1 MIITIQHHIP
11 IGLNMNE
18 INKIKKVSKHWGHE
32 IWIANGIDQP
42 YALKRILFKAGN
54 RTSLQV
60 HKHKFET
67 NYVLAGTGKLYK
79 SKTTLNV
86 DYFLDHGMTAEE
98 VTQYE
103 TEFDVIDLQPGVVF
117 DVQPGYVHRV
127 VATTDLEFIEASTPE
142 LDDVIR
148 LQDDAG
154 RTHGR
159 ITHEH
164 E

>member
-1 MIITIQHHIP
+1 MI
-11 IGLNMNE
+11 MNE
-18 INKIKKVSKHWGHE
+18 PKIVTKHWGQE
-32 IWIANGIDQP
+32 TWIADGVRTP

-60 HKHKFET
+60 HQQKFET
-67 NYVLAGTGKLYK
+67 NYVLSGRGLLYI
-79 SKTTLNV
+79 SKDKFDVEHFLNNT
-86 DYFLDHGMTAEE
+86 MTKEE
-98 VTQYE
+98 VEEYE
-103 TEFDVIDLQPGVVF
+103 STFDVVHLEPGVTF

-148 LQDDAG
+148 LQDDQN

-159 ITHEH
+159 IQHEH
-164 E
+164 Q

>member
-1 MIITIQHHIP
+1 
-11 IGLNMNE
+11 MNE
-18 INKIKKVSKHWGHE
+18 PKIVTKHWGQE
-32 IWIANGIDQP
+32 TWIADGVRTP

-60 HKHKFET
+60 HQQKFET
-67 NYVLAGTGKLYK
+67 NYVLSGTGLLYI
-79 SKTTLNV
+79 SK
-86 DYFLDHGMTAEE
+86 DK
-98 VTQYE
+98 
-103 TEFDVIDLQPGVVF
+103 FDVEHFLNNSMTPAEVEEYESTFDIVQLEPGVTF

-148 LQDDAG
+148 LQDDQN

-159 ITHEH
+159 IQYEH
-164 E
+164 Q